1 MLKSE
6 TICAIDYLFGLK
18 LLIDELMLKPGT
30 TALLTTYSALIYWL
44 MNWCWNQA
52 LTALSTTYSV
62 LMIDWLIY
70 VKTSNYLRY
79 RLIFG
84 LNLFIDWLMLKT
96 GTIWAIDYVF
106 GLDWLI
112 DELMSKPGPICAIDY
127 IHILPWFIDLLI
139 DVETRNYLC
148 YRLCIRSPEK
158 RQNCIRFLTLQSRS
172 EFKDYTR

>member
-30 TALLTTYSALIYWL
+30 TALLTMYSALIYWL

-84 LNLFIDWLMLKT
+84 LYIIYLLIDWCWKQELSELSTTYLDLIDWLMNWCRNQAPSALSTTYSAFIDWL
-96 GTIWAIDYVF
+96 ID
-106 GLDWLI
+106 WCWNQ
-112 DELMSKPGPICAIDY
+112 ELSVLSTMYSVSWEAAKLHQISHSSI
-127 IHILPWFIDLLI
+127 
-139 DVETRNYLC
+139 
-148 YRLCIRSPEK
+148 
-158 RQNCIRFLTLQSRS
+158 
-172 EFKDYTR
+172 